1 MALGVYWALNMAV
14 AAVSAAF
21 LAGLLFV
28 YLRNHRQFRSPFTLG
43 LVFFAALLLV
53 QNLGFVYFDFVMANA
68 GEGSRVAIPMLALDS
83 AELVGFAALFFV
95 TWR

>member
-1 MALGVYWALNMAV
+1 MVV
-14 AAVSAAF
+14 AAVSASF
-21 LAGLLFV
+21 LSALLFV
-28 YLRNHRQFRSPFTLG
+28 YFRNHRQLRSPFTLG
-43 LVFFAALLLV
+43 LVFFAALLLM
-53 QNLGFVYFDFVMANA
+53 QNLGSIYFDLMMSNA

>member
-1 MALGVYWALNMAV
+1 MLNMVV
-14 AAVSAAF
+14 AAINAAV
-21 LAGLLFV
+21 LVALLFV
-28 YLRNHRQFRSPFTLG
+28 YAHNHKEIRSPFTLG

-53 QNLGFVYFDFVMANA
+53 QNLGSIYFDYTMGLL

>member
-1 MALGVYWALNMAV
+1 MVV

-21 LAGLLFV
+21 LSALLFV
-28 YLRNHRQFRSPFTLG
+28 YFRNHRQLRSPFTLG
-43 LVFFAALLLV
+43 LVFFAALLLM
-53 QNLGFVYFDFVMANA
+53 QNLGSIYFDLMMSNA

>member
-1 MALGVYWALNMAV
+1 MAV

-21 LAGLLFV
+21 LTALLFV
-28 YLRNHRQFRSPFTLG
+28 YTRNHKELRSPLTLG
-43 LVFFAALLLV
+43 LVFFAALLLL
-53 QNLGFVYFDFVMANA
+53 QNLGSIYFDYVMADV

>member
-1 MALGVYWALNMAV
+1 MVV

-21 LAGLLFV
+21 LTALLYV
-28 YLRNHRQFRSPFTLG
+28 YFRNHKAIRSPFTLG
-43 LVFFAALLLV
+43 LVFFAALLLI
-53 QNLGFVYFDFVMANA
+53 QNLGSIYFDYMMADA